1 MGILMTVEVKLEDL
15 IHCPRCGMLL
25 TRENFHSEVEET
37 EADKEYRWVKCDCGW
52 ETDC

>member
-25 TRENFHSEVEET
+25 TRENFLSAITET
-37 EADKEYRWVKCDCGW
+37 TDDEYRWVKHDCGW
-52 ETDC
+52 QTEG